1 VHLPVVGCQ
10 IIAAGFDKKQLG
22 IEFSVQNLQ
31 SVQVRRN
38 ILTVHINIDINISI
52 TPYKR

>member
-38 ILTVHINIDINISI
+38 IFTVHTNINISI